1 MVKKMNKTI
10 VTEQHIWDW
19 LDQIPDPEIPVISIV
34 ELGVVRKVE
43 MADEQVTVYITP
55 TYTGCPAMNVFEAD
69 ILSMLIEKGFKK
81 PVIRTVW
88 SPPWTTDWI
97 SDEAL
102 EKLRVYGIAPPV
114 KGSADK
120 GALFSAGP
128 KVVPCPKC
136 GSNDTKIISQFGAT
150 ACKALYSCNSCK
162 EPFEYFKCI

>member
-1 MVKKMNKTI
+1 METLVANEKQ
-10 VTEQHIWDW
+10 VWDW

-34 ELGVVRKVE
+34 ELGVARKVE
-43 MADEQVTVYITP
+43 LNKNEVIVSITP
-55 TYTGCPAMNVFEAD
+55 TYTGCPAMNVFEKD
-69 ILSMLIEKGFKK
+69 IVSFLTEKGFNR
-81 PVIRTVW
+81 VEVRTIW

-102 EKLRVYGIAPPV
+102 EKLKNYGIAPPV

-120 GALFSAGP
+120 GTLFSAEP
-128 KVVPCPKC
+128 KEVQCPKC
-136 GSNDTKIISQFGAT
+136 GSGETKVISQFGST